1 MDADALIEHVYA
13 RNAIWDKRVKNH
25 SNRTVVDG
33 LWKDIA
39 WEMEYDGKKFVQFGE
54 SERMGSYLKLITR
67 NHLLM
72 YKYNFDSNGLL
83 FVHSKLQC
91 WVK

>member
-39 WEMEYDGKKFVQFGE
+39 WEMEYDGKKFV
-54 SERMGSYLKLITR
+54 
-67 NHLLM
+67 
-72 YKYNFDSNGLL
+72 
-83 FVHSKLQC
+83 
-91 WVK
+91 